1 MKVIATAVGY
11 AGKDGHQLR
20 QPGDVFEVP
29 DGSKATWFNPVD
41 DDAGGQESHPRG
53 NQRGRG
59 RQADSDLA

>member
-29 DGSKATWFNPVD
+29 DGSKATWFKSVED
-41 DDAGGQESHPRG
+41 DEQGDRPRG
-53 NQRGRG
+53 NRKADGK
-59 RQADSDLA
+59 QAGHDLT

>member
-29 DGSKATWFNPVD
+29 EGSKASWFKPVED
-41 DDAGGQESHPRG
+41 DEQADRPRSRKTGGQ
-53 NQRGRG
+53 
-59 RQADSDLA
+59 QAGSDLA